1 MRHRLYR
8 EKAIELDE
16 HVGLEGLSFLF
27 FFFFEMGE
35 IIVCFSV
42 MRIIQ

>member
-16 HVGLEGLSFLF
+16 HVGLEGLSFLV
-27 FFFFEMGE
+27 FFEMGE